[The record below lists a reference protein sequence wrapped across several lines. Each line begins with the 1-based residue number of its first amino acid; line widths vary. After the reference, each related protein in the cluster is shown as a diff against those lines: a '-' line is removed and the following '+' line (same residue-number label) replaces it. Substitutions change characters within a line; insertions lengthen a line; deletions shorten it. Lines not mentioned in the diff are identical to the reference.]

1 MFEKLPFKNSFSK
14 TGSPQKNAKVQSVF
28 FLFRGAAA
36 GQKMSSSSD
45 DEPNEADAETLTTR
59 PEGTKKRQRD
69 EGDEPTEADANK
81 FMKLLLREHT
91 KGHEFTE
98 ADTEMLMTMTEEAAK
113 NVAERV
119 VVRSIA
125 PRGDQG
131 ANCWTPHPCDH
142 GEVPCGCING
152 RKPIVNPDALRYIL
166 DLVGGPRVLLTLQLV
181 CKQWHAVWRRVGI
194 PQITHHFIPRVVN
207 SSEHPTFFLTG
218 AKNFVIPQTDESRSY
233 ACNKWSEVS
242 IHLPAAG
249 RLQICLMDGEDNVVP
264 NTTDVVLLSA
274 GEHRRMLKT
283 QVQNAIAKGPHGLC
297 DLEITYQRHGGGD
310 AETKRIPLNM
320 VGRSR
325 ISGLRDTS
333 IPASPPRPTECT
345 KCNFKFAETEDTP
358 PNFCSNCGNKAAKK
372 NTWKAVVHMPGK
384 VTVITEQ
391 TGTRPPTS
399 RVVV

>member
-1 MFEKLPFKNSFSK
+1 MQKFSQFFFVQR
-14 TGSPQKNAKVQSVF
+14 GGRWSPKVP
-28 FLFRGAAA
+28 AA
-36 GQKMSSSSD
+36 KMSSS
-45 DEPNEADAETLTTR
+45 DEEAEGSHRR
-59 PEGTKKRQRD
+59 PSKWDQVHEHSEGDKKRPRD
-69 EGDEPTEADANK
+69 EGEPTEADANK
-81 FMKLLLREHT
+81 LMKLLLREHT

-98 ADTEMLMTMTEEAAK
+98 ADAEMLMKMTEEAAK
-113 NVAERV
+113 TVAGQV

-152 RKPIVNPDALRYIL
+152 RKLIVNPDALRCIL

-207 SSEHPTFFLTG
+207 LSEHPTFFVTG

-233 ACNKWSEVS
+233 PCNKWSELS
-242 IHLPAAG
+242 IHLPALG
-249 RLQICLMDGEDNVVP
+249 HLHIRLMDGDNVVP
-264 NTTDVVLLSA
+264 NTTDVAFLSA

-283 QVQNAIAKGPHGLC
+283 QVQNAIAKGPHGRR
-297 DLEITYQRHGGGD
+297 DLEITYQRQHGD
-310 AETKRIPLNM
+310 AAETKRIPLNM

-325 ISGLRDTS
+325 VSGLRDTS

-345 KCNFKFAETEDTP
+345 KCKFKFAETEDTP

-372 NTWKAVVHMPGK
+372 NTKKAVVHMPGK